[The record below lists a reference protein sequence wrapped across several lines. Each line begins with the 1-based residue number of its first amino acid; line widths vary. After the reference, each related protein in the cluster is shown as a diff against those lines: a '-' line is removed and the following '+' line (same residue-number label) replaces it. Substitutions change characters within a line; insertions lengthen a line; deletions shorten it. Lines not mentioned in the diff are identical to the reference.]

1 MEADT
6 AMVLGIIIGVFSLI
20 SIFSAL
26 VDRRPPRA
34 SAITVLI
41 ATGLVVYAA
50 STSPVGYTVASL
62 PKTFVNVVVNLL
74 P

>member
-1 MEADT
+1 MDADT
-6 AMVLGIIIGVFSLI
+6 AMVLGIIIGTFSLI

-41 ATGLVVYAA
+41 ATGLIVYAA
-50 STSPVGYTVASL
+50 STSEVGYTLASL
-62 PKTFVNVVVNLL
+62 PTTFMMVVVNLL